1 MFLYE
6 LCSFPEHVFYFTP
19 LGDYIVLLNL
29 FLLLSSN
36 SYIFY
41 FKFIEN
47 KKVNKLTKILMRRL
61 SKEIALFVSC
71 IKQCFWYY
79 SRESDL
85 NMIHGRKI
93 HWRKVYGRKKMIKDM
108 ISLVQGIFVI
118 VKKSSNLNLFGT
130 SVGFL
135 CFVFCF
141 VVVAVVFVCF
151 WVSFTNIDDLK
162 NSMGRESLFIER
174 EQT

>member
-135 CFVFCF
+135 CFVLLLLLLFLF
-141 VVVAVVFVCF
+141 VSGFL
-151 WVSFTNIDDLK
+151 SRTLTI
-162 NSMGRESLFIER
+162 
-174 EQT
+174 

>member
-61 SKEIALFVSC
+61 PKEILFVFC

-162 NSMGRESLFIER
+162 NSMGRERLFIER